1 MLAKLLVIIQ
11 KNKHHLT
18 FILSVIIS
26 FIFIYNSDSNQL
38 TQFRLTVNKITTY
51 IKSPFIRFNILA
63 NAAQENDI
71 LRERLMFLSLE
82 KETLLEYE
90 AENVKLKELLNFKR
104 ETTIEIIPAKVT
116 NMGLTSNLLSM
127 TIDVGL
133 DAGVKKNN
141 PILTPSG
148 IIGKISVVK
157 KKSSIVQLIS
167 DPDFRIGVRF
177 LPSGATGILRWRTNN
192 ICDVREVYKNSE
204 INVGDR
210 VITSGLSDIF
220 PADLPIGIVTSVT
233 HDRSQ
238 FQKIVSIR
246 IEDNLSSLIFVF
258 VIINEETYQ

>member
-1 MLAKLLVIIQ
+1 MLTKLLVKTQ
-11 KNKHHLT
+11 KNKHHFT
-18 FILSVIIS
+18 FILSVILS
-26 FIFIYNSDSNQL
+26 FFLIYNSDSNQL

-51 IKSPFIRFNILA
+51 IKSPFTRFNILA
-63 NAAQENDI
+63 KAAKENDI
-71 LRERLMFLSLE
+71 LREQLIVLSLE
-82 KETLLEYE
+82 KETLIEYE
-90 AENVKLKELLNFKR
+90 VENVKLKELLEFKR
-104 ETTIEIIPAKVT
+104 ETTIDLISAKVT

-127 TIDVGL
+127 TVDVGS
-133 DAGVKKNN
+133 DDGVKKNN
-141 PILTPSG
+141 AVLTPSG
-148 IIGKISVVK
+148 IIGKIYVVK

-177 LPSGATGILRWRTNN
+177 LPSGTTGILRWRANN

-220 PADLPIGIVTSVT
+220 PADLPVGTVTSVT

-238 FQKIVSIR
+238 FQKIVSLR

-258 VIINEETYQ
+258 VIINEGTTK

>member
-1 MLAKLLVIIQ
+1 MLTKLLVITQ
-11 KNKHHLT
+11 KNKHHFA
-18 FILSVIIS
+18 FILSVFLS
-26 FIFIYNSDSNQL
+26 FILIYNSDSNQL
-38 TQFRLTVNKITTY
+38 TQFHLTVNKITAY
-51 IKSPFIRFNILA
+51 IKSPFTRFNMLA
-63 NAAQENDI
+63 KAALENDI

-90 AENVKLKELLNFKR
+90 VENVKLKELLNFKR

-127 TIDVGL
+127 TIDIGS
-133 DAGVKKNN
+133 DMGVKKNN
-141 PILTPSG
+141 PVLTPSG
-148 IIGKISVVK
+148 IIGKISIVK
-157 KKSSIVQLIS
+157 KKSSIIQLIS
-167 DPDFRIGVRF
+167 DPDFRISVRF

-220 PADLPIGIVTSVT
+220 PADLPIGIVTSVA

-246 IEDNLSSLIFVF
+246 IENNLSSLIFVF